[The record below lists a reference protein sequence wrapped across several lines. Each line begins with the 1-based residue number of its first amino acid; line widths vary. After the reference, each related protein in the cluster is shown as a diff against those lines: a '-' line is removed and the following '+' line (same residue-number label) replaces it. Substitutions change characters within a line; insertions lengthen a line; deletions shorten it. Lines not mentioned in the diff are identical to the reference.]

1 MKIKRKC
8 AYCGEGDKCRCTYR
22 FKRMG
27 GTAMQEHNTMREST
41 VAEFRNEFEKR
52 TKHMKQDAKC
62 AWMWSVTALD
72 EKKIAK
78 ADEKRHTKMVAD
90 RLLGKRSK

>member
-8 AYCGEGDKCRCTYR
+8 AYCGEGDKCDCKYR

-27 GTAMQEHNTMREST
+27 GFSMQEHSTMREST
-41 VAEFRNEFEKR
+41 VAEFRAEFESN
-52 TKHMKQDAKC
+52 TKGMKQDAKV
-62 AWMWSVTALD
+62 AWMWSVTKLD

-78 ADEKRHTKMVAD
+78 ADEKRQAKKVAD
-90 RLLGKRSK
+90 ILLGKGIK